1 MPGKESTD
9 RPAEPGDT
17 PAGDGRAPLLSRR
30 SVLRGGAIAGAVGI
44 AAAVGGG
51 AGALGDALTPGLHRI
66 AAQSPANLVA
76 ATGTAA
82 APGPIVIYLADP
94 RSGEIDVFAGTAR
107 AHHTNRSL
115 AAMVASLAPRV
126 V

>member
-9 RPAEPGDT
+9 RPAERGDS

-66 AAQSPANLVA
+66 APQSPANL
-76 ATGTAA
+76 AA
-82 APGPIVIYLADP
+82 AAAMAVPGPIVIYLADP
-94 RSGEIDVFAGTAR
+94 RSGEIDVFAGTAK

>member
-9 RPAEPGDT
+9 RPAEPGDS
-17 PAGDGRAPLLSRR
+17 PAGNGREALLSRR

-44 AAAVGGG
+44 AAAVGGS
-51 AGALGDALTPGLHRI
+51 AGALGDALTPGLHRM
-66 AAQSPANLVA
+66 ASHASQNVVA
-76 ATGTAA
+76 ATGART
-82 APGPIVIYLADP
+82 PGPIVIYLADP
-94 RSGEIDVFAGTAR
+94 LTGEMDVFAGTAK
-107 AHHTNRSL
+107 AHHTNRTL